1 MSFQQDESEQL
12 KRKKEEKKNVFWK
25 VTLNTSSSSGLPT
38 VPRWCEFCP
47 PQLKSHF
54 SASLFHLNK
63 ITQTAAGS
71 SDIYLTII
79 TLRPHTLS
87 IFNKISETIFCS
99 QQQIR
104 LLVPI
109 REQINKWKLRTTYFS
124 EGQQLRAKRTSRF
137 ERNIKSI
144 SPSDLVFFCLFFSF
158 YSIHFIFAKAPPK
171 KACLNENVKDNDSC
185 DECAPCVS
193 GKIWLF
199 FLF

>member
-1 MSFQQDESEQL
+1 M
-12 KRKKEEKKNVFWK
+12 
-25 VTLNTSSSSGLPT
+25 NTSSSSVLPT

-144 SPSDLVFFCLFFSF
+144 SPSDLVFFVC
-158 YSIHFIFAKAPPK
+158 
-171 KACLNENVKDNDSC
+171 
-185 DECAPCVS
+185 
-193 GKIWLF
+193 F
-199 FLF
+199 FLFTAFTLFLQKPKKKKLV